1 MKKYELTGET
11 KIWCGHTMHR
21 IRAVAA
27 FGNVKAGELGGY
39 VEKEGNLSQD
49 GDAWVYGNARVC
61 GNAQVSGNARLSG
74 NAEVSGDAWI
84 YRNAWIYDNAQVYG
98 NARVCGNAQVYGN
111 ARVCG
116 AAEVYGA
123 AQVCSPLHLLVIG
136 PCGSRNE
143 FTTFFRNRNR
153 EISVRC
159 GCFHGNIE
167 EFLSRVSETHGD
179 NKHALVYRAAAEAA
193 KVHIDLTEEGNS
205 QQ

>member
-11 KIWCGHTMHR
+11 KIWRGHTMHR

-39 VEKEGNLSQD
+39 VGKEGNLSQD
-49 GDAWVYGNARVC
+49 GDAWVYGNAQVYGNAWVYGDAQVYGNAWVCGDAWVHGDARVC
-61 GNAQVSGNARLSG
+61 GDAWVC
-74 NAEVSGDAWI
+74 GDARVCG
-84 YRNAWIYDNAQVYG
+84 YAQVYG
-98 NARVCGNAQVYGN
+98 NARVCGKAQV
-111 ARVCG
+111 CG
-116 AAEVYGA
+116 D

-143 FTTFFRNRNR
+143 FTTFFRNRKR
-153 EISVRC
+153 EISVKC
-159 GCFHGNIE
+159 GCFHGNID

>member
-21 IRAVAA
+21 IRAVDT
-27 FGNVKAGELGGY
+27 FGNVKAGRLGGY

-49 GDAWVYGNARVC
+49 GDAWVYDDAQVYGDARVC
-61 GNAQVSGNARLSG
+61 GN
-74 NAEVSGDAWI
+74 
-84 YRNAWIYDNAQVYG
+84 
-98 NARVCGNAQVYGN
+98 
-111 ARVCG
+111 
-116 AAEVYGA
+116 

-143 FTTFFRNRNR
+143 FTTFFRNRKR
-153 EISVRC
+153 EISVKC
-159 GCFHGNIE
+159 GCFHGNID

-193 KVHIDLTEEGNS
+193 KVHIDLTEDGNS